1 VRRAILTCTLILL
14 FAGGCGRS
22 DSGPALS
29 DLPSYPGATQTESME
44 QSGMLGILGG
54 ELVQLTTGDSYDEV
68 LDFYT
73 TELAG
78 RDTEVIEHTTEL
90 GRQTAIS
97 ITRDEGVITVAIQEF
112 TDEDAVNITHMRVG
126 RP

>member
-1 VRRAILTCTLILL
+1 MRRAILTCTLILL
-14 FAGGCGRS
+14 FAGGCGS
-22 DSGPALS
+22 SESGPALS

-54 ELVQLTTGDSYDEV
+54 ELVQLTTSDSYGEV

-73 TELAG
+73 AKLSD
-78 RDTEVIEHTTEL
+78 RDTEIIEHTTEL

-97 ITRDEGVITVAIQEF
+97 ITQDEGVITVAIQEF
-112 TDEDAVNITHMRVG
+112 TDEGAVNITHMRVG
-126 RP
+126 RQ

>member
-1 VRRAILTCTLILL
+1 MRRAILACTLILL
-14 FAGGCGRS
+14 FAGGCGSSRS
-22 DSGPALS
+22 GTALG

-54 ELVQLTTGDSYDEV
+54 ELVQLTTGDSYEEV

-73 TELAG
+73 VELAG
-78 RDTEVIEHTTEL
+78 RDTEVMEHTTEL

-97 ITRDEGVITVAIQEF
+97 ITRDEGVVTIAIQEF
-112 TDEDAVNITHMRVG
+112 IDEDAVNITHMRVG
-126 RP
+126 RQ